1 LLEKKLLHFLKVV
14 ELAVAKTW
22 WAISLVA
29 VNAEVAI
36 LVAGNYSLASEAL
49 AGGVLCILS
58 NHALLILATLSSVS
72 LNTLEFGA
80 ESKTLLLS
88 SMKNKLVGE
97 ILDDIIA
104 LLLKLLDVEVLDALM
119 VTELS
124 SSIFFVTD
132 LAHDENLGTVIFDML
147 MKLGSS

>member
-1 LLEKKLLHFLKVV
+1 MLHFLKVV

-22 WAISLVA
+22 WAIGLVA

-36 LVAGNYSLASEAL
+36 LVAGNYGLTSEAL
-49 AGGVLCILS
+49 AGGVLCVLS
-58 NHALLILATLSSVS
+58 NHALLILTTLSSVS
-72 LNTLEFGA
+72 LNTLELGA
-80 ESKTLLLS
+80 ESKTLFLS
-88 SMKNKLVGE
+88 SMENELVGE

-132 LAHDENLGTVIFDML
+132 LAHDENLGAVIFYML

>member
-1 LLEKKLLHFLKVV
+1 MLHFLKVV

-22 WAISLVA
+22 WAIGLVA

-36 LVAGNYSLASEAL
+36 LVAGNYGLTSEAL
-49 AGGVLCILS
+49 AGGVLCVLS
-58 NHALLILATLSSVS
+58 NHALLILTTLSSVS
-72 LNTLEFGA
+72 LNTLELGA
-80 ESKTLLLS
+80 ESKTLFLS
-88 SMKNKLVGE
+88 SMENELVGE

-119 VTELS
+119 ITELS

-132 LAHDENLGTVIFDML
+132 LAHDENLGAVIFYML

>member
-1 LLEKKLLHFLKVV
+1 MLHFLKGV

-22 WAISLVA
+22 WAIGLVA

-36 LVAGNYSLASEAL
+36 LVAGNYGLTSEAL
-49 AGGVLCILS
+49 AGGVLCVLS
-58 NHALLILATLSSVS
+58 NHALLILTTLSSVS
-72 LNTLEFGA
+72 LNTLELGA
-80 ESKTLLLS
+80 ESKTLFLS
-88 SMKNKLVGE
+88 SMENELVGE

-132 LAHDENLGTVIFDML
+132 LAHDENLGAVIFYML

>member
-22 WAISLVA
+22 WAIGLVA

-36 LVAGNYSLASEAL
+36 LVAGNYGLTSEAL
-49 AGGVLCILS
+49 AGGVLCVLS
-58 NHALLILATLSSVS
+58 NHALLILTTLSSVS
-72 LNTLEFGA
+72 LNTLELGA
-80 ESKTLLLS
+80 ESKTLFLS
-88 SMKNKLVGE
+88 SMENELVGE

-132 LAHDENLGTVIFDML
+132 LAHDENLGAVIFYML